1 MAKPTSKCKK
11 CKIPKLIIF
20 IGIASFL
27 SFGAWSAVRIVRS
40 IQFNISCS
48 AYMQRASEANTIE
61 LARENLSRAITC
73 AEDWGLTEGIVSIF
87 LQNPV
92 NDMGFWYV
100 NMVEVYQVLEELPE
114 DVSPLEQ
121 SNVLIKLRES
131 LRGNRD
137 GTTSIV
143 YPQGI
148 SVYPQNKALFWWAT
162 ISVIGMLPLSI
173 YGIIAPDKMEK
184 AKAANNPKK
193 K

>member
-11 CKIPKLIIF
+11 CKIPKLIVF
-20 IGIASFL
+20 IGIISFL
-27 SFGAWSAVRIVRS
+27 SFAAWSTVRIVRS
-40 IQFNISCS
+40 IQFNINCS

-61 LARENLSRAITC
+61 LARENLRRAITC
-73 AEDWGLTEGIVSIF
+73 AEDWNLTEGTVSVFIE
-87 LQNPV
+87 NPV
-92 NDMGFWYV
+92 NDIFFWYN

-114 DVSPLEQ
+114 DVTPLEQ

-137 GTTSIV
+137 GTTSLV

-148 SVYPQNKALFWWAT
+148 SVYPQNKALFWWAA

-173 YGIIAPDKMEK
+173 WGIIALDKMEK
-184 AKAANNPKK
+184 AKAASNSKK